1 MQEKVLSSKKNGMAM
16 MILFILLYAAAT
28 ALAIIGSIFHCI
40 PMAAV
45 GFIWLSLGWIPF
57 LGLKVL
63 KPQEALVLT
72 LFGNY
77 VGTLKDDGFYWVNP
91 FCTAVNPAAKTKLN
105 QSGDVDGGNAA
116 KSVLT
121 LAAAGTSGSSNSSYV
136 SKKISLKIMTLNN
149 NRQKINDC
157 LGNPVEIGI
166 AVIWRVTDTA
176 KAVFNVDNYKEYLS
190 LQCDSALR
198 NIVRIYPY
206 DVAPNVDTTG
216 DGVADEGS
224 LRGSSEIVAGR
235 IRDEIQQKVAEAGLE
250 IIEARITYLAYAP
263 EIAAVMLQ
271 RQQASAII
279 DARKMIV
286 DGAVGMVEMALERLN
301 ENNVVELDEERKAA
315 MVSNLLVVLCGNHDA
330 QPPGQRNRFRSG
342 FLQSFMIRLPP
353 GRRMISAPSTARSSI
368 CLLNAS
374 GSVKRTGN
382 MFPTLWMS
390 RRNWILSEFSY
401 LS

>member
-1 MQEKVLSSKKNGMAM
+1 MNEKILNNKKNGMLVLLAVLLGYIIAALGVVGM
-16 MILFILLYAAAT
+16 GFFGRRLGALFVPVMVVLIA
-28 ALAIIGSIFHCI
+28 
-40 PMAAV
+40 
-45 GFIWLSLGWIPF
+45 WLSLGWI
-57 LGLKVL
+57 LLCGLKVL

-72 LFGNY
+72 LFGKY
-77 VGTLKDDGFYWVNP
+77 TGTLKGEGFYWVNP
-91 FCTAVNPAAKTKLN
+91 FCAAVNPAAKTKLN
-105 QSGDVDGGNAA
+105 QSGDVDGGHSG
-116 KSVLT
+116 KSILLNT
-121 LAAAGTSGSSNSSYV
+121 GSGAGTAEMV
-136 SKKISLKIMTLNN
+136 SKKVSLKIMTLNN
-149 NRQKINDC
+149 ARQKINDC

-166 AVIWRVTDTA
+166 AVMWRVTDTA

-216 DGVADEGS
+216 DGHADEGS
-224 LRGSSEIVAGR
+224 LRGSSEVVAGR
-235 IRDEIQQKVAEAGLE
+235 IRDEIQSKVQEAGLE

-301 ENNVVELDEERKAA
+301 HGGLVQLDEERKAA

-330 QPPGQRNRFRSG
+330 QPIVN
-342 FLQSFMIRLPP
+342 
-353 GRRMISAPSTARSSI
+353 T
-368 CLLNAS
+368 
-374 GSVKRTGN
+374 GS
-382 MFPTLWMS
+382 L
-390 RRNWILSEFSY
+390 Y
-401 LS
+401 

>member
-1 MQEKVLSSKKNGMAM
+1 MEEIILKKKKHGMSVLLITIAVY
-16 MILFILLYAAAT
+16 ILAIAGVIAGAASGYAAVTIVSVA
-28 ALAIIGSIFHCI
+28 ALVIFMWV
-40 PMAAV
+40 PM
-45 GFIWLSLGWIPF
+45 
-57 LGLKVL
+57 GLKVL

-72 LFGNY
+72 LFGKY
-77 VGTLKDDGFYWVNP
+77 VGTLKGEGFYFVNP

-105 QSGDVDGGNAA
+105 QSGDVDSHSGP
-116 KSVLT
+116 LT
-121 LAAAGTSGSSNSSYV
+121 LKSATGSSETLSN
-136 SKKISLKIMTLNN
+136 KISLKIMTLNN

-166 AVIWRVTDTA
+166 AVMWRVVDTA
-176 KAVFNVDNYKEYLS
+176 KAAFNVDNYKEYLS

-198 NIVRIYPY
+198 NIVRVYPY

-224 LRGSSEIVAGR
+224 LRGSSEVVAAR
-235 IRDEIQQKVAEAGLE
+235 IRDEIQSRVNEAGIE

-286 DGAVGMVEMALERLN
+286 DGAVGMVEMALERLS
-301 ENNVVELDEERKAA
+301 ENDVVELDNERKAA

-330 QPPGQRNRFRSG
+330 QPVVN
-342 FLQSFMIRLPP
+342 
-353 GRRMISAPSTARSSI
+353 
-368 CLLNAS
+368 S
-374 GSVKRTGN
+374 GS
-382 MFPTLWMS
+382 L
-390 RRNWILSEFSY
+390 Y
-401 LS
+401 

>member
-1 MQEKVLSSKKNGMAM
+1 MNEKILKTKSNGFAALFFIVLMIIVAIASFISSIAFLKNEALSVVGVLLS
-16 MILFILLYAAAT
+16 IFLFIAS
-28 ALAIIGSIFHCI
+28 IISFG
-40 PMAAV
+40 
-45 GFIWLSLGWIPF
+45 
-57 LGLKVL
+57 GLKVV
-63 KPQEALVLT
+63 KPQEAIVLT
-72 LFGNY
+72 LFGEY
-77 VGTLKDDGFYWVNP
+77 TGSIKEPGFYFVNP
-91 FCTAVNPAAKTKLN
+91 FSVAVNPASKTKLG
-105 QSGDVDGGNAA
+105 QSGDVDRQSTPVTISTTGVGANLDALN
-116 KSVLT
+116 KQV
-121 LAAAGTSGSSNSSYV
+121 
-136 SKKISLKIMTLNN
+136 SLKIMTLNN
-149 NRQKINDC
+149 SRQKINDC

-166 AVIWRVTDTA
+166 AVTWRVVDTA

-224 LRGSSEIVAGR
+224 LRGSSEIVAKR
-235 IRDEIQQKVAEAGLE
+235 IRDEIQARVENAGLE

-301 ENNVVELDEERKAA
+301 EGELVQLDEERKAA

-330 QPPGQRNRFRSG
+330 QPIVN
-342 FLQSFMIRLPP
+342 
-353 GRRMISAPSTARSSI
+353 T
-368 CLLNAS
+368 
-374 GSVKRTGN
+374 GS
-382 MFPTLWMS
+382 L
-390 RRNWILSEFSY
+390 Y
-401 LS
+401 

>member
-1 MQEKVLSSKKNGMAM
+1 MNEITLNNKNNGMVVLLGTLLAYAVAIFALVM
-16 MILFILLYAAAT
+16 GIIWQNVPMIVV
-28 ALAIIGSIFHCI
+28 S
-40 PMAAV
+40 AV
-45 GFIWLSLGWIPF
+45 WISLGWILF
-57 LGLKVL
+57 LGLKTL

-77 VGTLKDDGFYWVNP
+77 VGTLKDAGFYFVNP
-91 FCTAVNPAAKTKLN
+91 FCTAFNPAAKTKLS
-105 QSGDVDGGNAA
+105 QSGDVEAA
-116 KSVLT
+116 KKPLVIASG
-121 LAAAGTSGSSNSSYV
+121 AADMNMEMV
-136 SKKISLKIMTLNN
+136 DKRISLKVMTLNN

-166 AVIWRVTDTA
+166 AVTWRVVDTA

-190 LQCDSALR
+190 LQCDGALR

-224 LRGSSEIVAGR
+224 LRGSSEVVAER
-235 IRDEIQQKVAEAGLE
+235 IRAEIQEKVREAGLE

-286 DGAVGMVEMALERLN
+286 DGAVGMVEMALERLE
-301 ENNVVELDEERKAA
+301 ENSSIVLDDERKAA

-330 QPPGQRNRFRSG
+330 QPIVN
-342 FLQSFMIRLPP
+342 
-353 GRRMISAPSTARSSI
+353 T
-368 CLLNAS
+368 
-374 GSVKRTGN
+374 GS
-382 MFPTLWMS
+382 L
-390 RRNWILSEFSY
+390 Y
-401 LS
+401 